1 MNSSENGVNEK
12 LAVQEQQ
19 RDRSSLTTR
28 MVEILM
34 IAGIFVLMARLWPI
48 NQHVVFFSV
57 WVSLTAYVV
66 WKGPQKLNH
75 TLVGYIPLGLM
86 GAVFAIMAGSS
97 LWAPEMWRT
106 FSYSVFSFL
115 HFLIGVTVAIAF
127 PLMRIVG
134 GLILSVAVVALY
146 GIILG
151 LVDPSQG
158 VTKGLVMGEFT
169 NQSELSHFLG
179 VGLVLIISVVR
190 RSVWERILLG
200 SLAFGI
206 STYLLY
212 LNYLTSFVAV
222 FSALWIYL
230 GVGLVRRLR
239 PQWRRLGVGLAAL
252 LTATIAGLLWTFR
265 VPLQI
270 AADTTPDFSGRVPYW
285 EHFWSIALDN
295 PWGGLGWGWL
305 IGMPPGKQT
314 VQAVQERFPAH
325 QGYIEFAYM
334 LGIPAMILIIAVLS
348 LLLARSF
355 WVATDPKSPP
365 WMAWLPA
372 LVAYLSVFDLAATF
386 HTRTIGMFFLGLL
399 VVAAS
404 GILSP
409 QTEEGGARHP
419 FFPRRRTASL

>member
-1 MNSSENGVNEK
+1 MSDNMS
-12 LAVQEQQ
+12 AQEQ
-19 RDRSSLTTR
+19 RLETSALSTR
-28 MVEILM
+28 MVEIFM

-57 WVSLTAYVV
+57 WVALIAYVV

-134 GLILSVAVVALY
+134 GLILSVAGVAIY

-151 LVDPSQG
+151 IVDPSRG
-158 VTKGLVMGEFT
+158 VTAGLVMGEFT
-169 NQSELSHFLG
+169 NQSELAHFLG

-190 RSVWERILLG
+190 RSAWERILVGL
-200 SLAFGI
+200 LAGGI
-206 STYLLY
+206 STYLFY
-212 LNYLTSFVAV
+212 VGYLTSFVAV
-222 FSALWIYL
+222 FSALWVYL
-230 GVGLVRRLR
+230 GIAVVRRLG
-239 PQWRRLGVGLAAL
+239 PQRRWLGAGLAAL
-252 LTATIAGLLWTFR
+252 LTVSVTALLWIFR
-265 VPLQI
+265 IPLQI
-270 AADTTPDFSGRVPYW
+270 AAGKTPDFSGRVPFW
-285 EHFWSIALDN
+285 EHFWTIAIAN

-305 IGMPPGKQT
+305 TWLPPGQET
-314 VQAVQERFPAH
+314 PHPVQEFFPAH

-355 WVATDPKSPP
+355 WVASDPKSPP
-365 WMAWLPA
+365 WIAWLPA

-409 QTEEGGARHP
+409 QTEEGGARQP
-419 FFPRRRTASL
+419 FFPRRRSASL